1 MQNRR
6 NWIALF
12 IIDLLLVAV
21 FAALGRRSHTEGLD
35 AAGILGTAGPFL
47 IALAIFS
54 CITMVWREPNRIWP
68 HGIVTWIGTVALGLI
83 IRVVGGD
90 TAATPFI
97 IVATIVL
104 GIFLLGR
111 RAIATLLTRRKVR
124 ADGAVN

>member
-6 NWIALF
+6 TWIVLF
-12 IIDLLLVAV
+12 IIDLLLVLI
-21 FAALGRRSHTEGLD
+21 FAALGRRSHAEGLD

-54 CITMVWREPNRIWP
+54 CVTMVRREPNRIWP

-83 IRVVGGD
+83 IRVLAGD

-104 GIFLLGR
+104 GIFLVGR
-111 RAIATLLTRRKVR
+111 RAITSLLIRRKVR